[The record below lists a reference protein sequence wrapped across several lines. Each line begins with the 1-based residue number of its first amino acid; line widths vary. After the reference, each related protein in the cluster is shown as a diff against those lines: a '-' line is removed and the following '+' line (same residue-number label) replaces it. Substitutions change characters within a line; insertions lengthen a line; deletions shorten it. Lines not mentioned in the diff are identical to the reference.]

1 MYHYRKTRRTYAGHN
16 RMDKTRTDCTFCR
29 DETRQTTLLEN
40 ETMFVVKN
48 RVSYDMFEGKKV
60 LDHVMVIPKAHH
72 ESLRDFT
79 DVEKIDVMNIMAEYE
94 GRGYN
99 IYARGVGSSTRSVSH
114 QHTHML
120 KLSDKQATFMLYARK
135 PYVLVNL

>member
-1 MYHYRKTRRTYAGHN
+1 
-16 RMDKTRTDCTFCR
+16 
-29 DETRQTTLLEN
+29 
-40 ETMFVVKN
+40 MFVVKN

-60 LDHVMVIPKAHH
+60 LDHVMVIPKTHH
-72 ESLRDFT
+72 ESLRNFT
-79 DVEKIDVMNIMAEYE
+79 DAEKIDAMNIMAEYE

-99 IYARGVGSSTRSVSH
+99 VYARGVGSSTRSVSH